1 MIASLI
7 IAWIPAMTL
16 ILAVGVQE
24 MVIPLE
30 AWSVFRPDL
39 VLIGLFYWRLYRPD
53 RCTIPLVFAIGV
65 LVDTLSGTLLGLNAF
80 SKTLLVVLIGRFGR
94 RLRSAEFVHL
104 LVGILLA
111 ALLEAAIQT
120 LLMSLLKGFYG
131 RWPLIL
137 GRPLA
142 TLLIAPLWFSLLI
155 YIHHWW
161 LEEG

>member
-7 IAWIPAMTL
+7 IAWIPALTL

-24 MVIPLE
+24 LVIPLE

-53 RCTIPLVFAIGV
+53 RCTISLVFAVGI
-65 LVDTLSGTLLGLNAF
+65 LVDTLSGTTLGLNAF
-80 SKTLLVVLIGRFGR
+80 SKTVMMVLIGRFGR
-94 RLRSAEFVHL
+94 RLRSMEFVYL
-104 LVGILLA
+104 LHGILVA
-111 ALLEAAIQT
+111 ALLEAAIQMV
-120 LLMSLLKGFYG
+120 LMSLLKGFDV
-131 RWPLIL
+131 RWPLLL
-137 GRPLA
+137 GRPIA

-161 LEEG
+161 LENV